1 MPDCRAAALLAG
13 FVLAVAPVRAEM
25 PAAPMPVTYFTDN
38 GDRVALAKL
47 RARDP
52 ATLSD
57 ADRMVLDAANRL
69 GWIEVD
75 GCKKSSNGILIRIGD
90 RDAVLTSRH
99 FLFHLRTGKS
109 FCDPEARLYY
119 QPNAAYLPGDAAR
132 AKERVALMPDPLTS
146 GDFGARI
153 DVDEDW
159 LIYPLEDRISDLPMP
174 EGSWNAGLPRGAIH
188 FSAGGAVSGAGVVI
202 GFDGRFAKEQGWQMS
217 TQPCRYVQTLGPPPL
232 VAVDCDVSSGAS
244 SSFFGVEEAGELR
257 LLGMISRSSEG
268 LVGTDVPVPGS
279 ARLWNQAVM
288 ARGIYH
294 VLATEWGAG
303 DPVEP

>member
-13 FVLAVAPVRAEM
+13 FVLAVAPARAET
-25 PAAPMPVTYFTDN
+25 PPGPMPVTYFTNN
-38 GDRVALAKL
+38 GDRVALAEL
-47 RARDP
+47 RAQDP

-57 ADRMVLDAANRL
+57 ADRLVLDAANRL
-69 GWIEVD
+69 GWIEVE

-109 FCDPEARLYY
+109 FCDSEARLYY
-119 QPNAAYLPGDAAR
+119 HPNAAYLPGDAALV
-132 AKERVALMPDPLTS
+132 ADRVALMPDPLTS
-146 GDFGARI
+146 GDFGAWI
-153 DVDEDW
+153 DVHEDW
-159 LIYPLEDRISDLPMP
+159 LIYLLEDRITDLPMP
-174 EGSWNAGLPRGAIH
+174 EGSWNAGLPRGAIR
-188 FSAGGAVSGAGVVI
+188 FSSGGAVSGEGVVI

-217 TQPCRYVQTLGPPPL
+217 TQPCRYVQSLGPPL

-279 ARLWNQAVM
+279 AQLWNQAVM
-288 ARGIYH
+288 ARGIH
-294 VLATEWGAG
+294 HALATAWGEG